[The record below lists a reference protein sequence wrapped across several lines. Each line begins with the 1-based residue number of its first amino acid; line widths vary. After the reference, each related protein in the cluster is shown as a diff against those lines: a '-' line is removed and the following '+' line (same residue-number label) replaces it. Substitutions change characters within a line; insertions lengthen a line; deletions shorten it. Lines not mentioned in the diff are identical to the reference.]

1 MKAIILAGGLGT
13 RLGSMTEKIPKPMVK
28 INNKPIIW
36 HIMSI
41 YSKFGINDFIVAL
54 GYRGDI
60 IKDYFKNYKEY
71 SSNLKINLGSNKIEY
86 LDYNPKNWNITLIDT
101 GNNTMTGGR
110 LKRLEKYIDDK
121 DFLLTYG
128 DGLSNVN
135 IGELIK
141 FHKSNSKIAT
151 VTAVRPKARFGEL
164 IIENKIVKS
173 FKEKPNLDR
182 GWINGG
188 FFVFNRKIFE
198 YIDNDSID
206 LEGEPLEIIAKNN
219 ELMAYKHDGFWEC
232 MDTPRDKENL
242 ERLSKSEN
250 VYPWIK

>member
-71 SSNLKINLGSNKIEY
+71 SSNLKINLDSNKIEY
-86 LDYNPKNWNITLIDT
+86 IDYNPKNWNITLIDT
-101 GNNTMTGGR
+101 GNDTMTGGR

-128 DGLSNVN
+128 DGLSNVD

-188 FFVFNRKIFE
+188 FFVFNRKIFQ

-219 ELMAYKHDGFWEC
+219 ELMAYKHHGFWEC